1 MLSSEVMI
9 NSKNDKISKKERE
22 RTHERLLEHK
32 WVLDQE
38 HERRFRRG
46 MAAIMEDVLEFQR
59 SNTMPAESGIG
70 YKWKEGVDLNCV
82 MAFREFFCAVR
93 KDSTAIYSY
102 LDPIDIAPVAN
113 RDEVHKMV
121 KKVERRRKKR
131 ERKKADKKM
140 KRETESRLNEESER
154 LKAEWEAE
162 ATRNPMDELRE
173 TTNES
178 QITPNSEASI
188 TPFPPPAETCTQE
201 QDDEIARLITHL
213 LYLREEKIVLGD
225 IEDRDTRRVRK
236 AVAAH
241 PPEAVEMASELNWEG
256 RGEVAAMPVG
266 DEARSTSL
274 SLSQDSLLDA
284 AVTYRPI
291 FRPSSHRSYS
301 RSSSPSFH
309 VRSGS
314 LNIDDDTDFPPTL
327 TPSVI
332 PSSFFFPCPD
342 SEHSPDTE

>member
-1 MLSSEVMI
+1 
-9 NSKNDKISKKERE
+9 
-22 RTHERLLEHK
+22 
-32 WVLDQE
+32 
-38 HERRFRRG
+38 

-256 RGEVAAMPVG
+256 RGEVAAM
-266 DEARSTSL
+266 
-274 SLSQDSLLDA
+274 LLDA